1 MLIHWAEAYILYRK
15 TDALVVASKETE
27 LEVNVEKLS
36 NCSCLEIT
44 MQDEVTVQR
53 LIKVPLKGWKI
64 SNIWEQT

>member
-1 MLIHWAEAYILYRK
+1 LKLNGTHQLLLKLMMLIHWAEAYILYRK

-44 MQDEVTVQR
+44 M
-53 LIKVPLKGWKI
+53 
-64 SNIWEQT
+64 